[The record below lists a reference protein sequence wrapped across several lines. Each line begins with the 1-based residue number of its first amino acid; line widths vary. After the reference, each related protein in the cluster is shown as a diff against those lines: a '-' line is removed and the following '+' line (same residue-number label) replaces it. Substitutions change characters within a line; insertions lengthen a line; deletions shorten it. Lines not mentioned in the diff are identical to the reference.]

1 MSAETFVNLFILL
14 VFSML
19 FVFFFTGIFRKK
31 FFLSFGKIGLSA
43 NYYKHKRA
51 GKKAVFMNIL
61 LVIGVVF
68 AFIGFSSS
76 MGVIYTTGQII
87 VSLIISFFIYF
98 FLERL
103 GLKR

>member
-1 MSAETFVNLFILL
+1 
-14 VFSML
+14 
-19 FVFFFTGIFRKK
+19 
-31 FFLSFGKIGLSA
+31 
-43 NYYKHKRA
+43 
-51 GKKAVFMNIL
+51 MNIL